1 MGTREE
7 VSIGRRRLCVT
18 LGVTAV
24 LAYVLAACGSSDF
37 ANDPRPPAPIE
48 ITANVTPDEVLV
60 SPNKVGGGLANFTVS
75 NQSDA
80 PVRFTLV
87 GPAPQDNIATN
98 EIPPGGV
105 GNLKA
110 PLQEGDYQVTAGGN
124 SRIQADTLKVGPERK
139 SSQNDVLL
147 P

>member
-1 MGTREE
+1 MGTAEE
-7 VSIGRRRLCVT
+7 AITIARRACL
-18 LGVTAV
+18 AV
-24 LAYVLAACGSSDF
+24 AGAALLAAAGCGSSDF
-37 ANDPRPPAPIE
+37 ENDPRPPVPVDVS
-48 ITANVTPDEVLV
+48 ANVTSDHVLV

-75 NQSDA
+75 NQSDS

-87 GPAPQDNIATN
+87 GPAPQDNLATG

-110 PLQEGDYQVTAGGN
+110 PLHEGRYEVTAGGN
-124 SRIQADTLKVGPERK
+124 SRIQPDTLEVGPERK
-139 SSQNDVLL
+139 SSQNDLLL